1 MAMVK
6 LVSQGWLNDPR
17 LAELFVTIEKA
28 GGQARMAG
36 GAVRNAL
43 WGLPVSDVDVATT
56 LLPDTVMSTAR
67 RAGFGVHPT
76 GIDHGTVT
84 VVIDGLSVEVTTL
97 RADVETDGRRAVVA
111 FSDDWAVD
119 AARRDFTFNALYC
132 DLSGQVYDETGQ
144 GLADSAARRVRFVG
158 RPDQRIREDYL
169 RILRYFRFEAQY
181 GNGKFDK
188 DALQACG
195 RLKDGLEGLSAERI
209 QVELLKTL
217 TASGALNA
225 VKKMLDTGVL
235 QQVVTP
241 DDGGDKLARLIT
253 IEDHLDLAPD
263 GLLRL
268 AALTSDVMHLRLP
281 NKMVKRFTNL
291 IQPVDISAK
300 TTTLTRQKTL
310 YDLGH
315 QGYRDRVMM
324 AWAGTSVPPDDADW
338 RQIYVLPDQWP
349 VPQFPVTG
357 KDMIAAGFSQGKAM
371 GDALAQLERQWADG
385 GFKEQKDDLL
395 KKVMQQ
401 KNSIF

>member
-1 MAMVK
+1 MVRLDHQK
-6 LVSQGWLNDPR
+6 WLNDPR
-17 LAELFVTIEKA
+17 LAQLFEVIEQT
-28 GGQARMAG
+28 GGQARVAG

-43 WGLPVSDVDVATT
+43 WELPVSDVDVATT

-76 GIDHGTVT
+76 GVEHGTVT
-84 VVIDGLSVEVTTL
+84 VVVDGLSVEVTTL

-111 FSDDWAVD
+111 FSKDWAVD

-158 RPDQRIREDYL
+158 SPDQRIREDYL

-217 TASGALNA
+217 TAPGALNA
-225 VKKMLDTGVL
+225 IKKMLDTGVL
-235 QQVVTP
+235 QQVLTP
-241 DDGGDKLARLIT
+241 DDGGDKLARLIA
-253 IEDHLDLAPD
+253 IEDHLGRTPD

-268 AALTSDVMHLRLP
+268 AALTSDVTDLRLS

-291 IQPVDISAK
+291 MQPFDISAK
-300 TTTLTRQKTL
+300 TTTLTRQKML
-310 YDLGH
+310 YDLGR

-324 AWAGTSVPPDDADW
+324 AWAGTSAPPGDADW

-357 KDMIAAGFSQGKAM
+357 KDLIAAGFSQGKAM
-371 GDALAQLERQWADG
+371 GDVLAQLERQWSDG
-385 GFKEQKDDLL
+385 GFKSKKNDLL
-395 KKVMQQ
+395 KKTLLS
-401 KNSIF
+401 KK